1 MLSNIRF
8 VLINTSH
15 PGNIGAVARAM
26 KNMRLEQLYLVD
38 PQKFPSTIA
47 TARASGAISVLD
59 NAKVCETVAEAIEGC
74 SLVLGAS
81 ARLRTIAWPQ
91 LNARTSAEK
100 MVAEKEEA
108 QIAVLF
114 GREHSGLTN
123 EELELCHYLVHIP
136 CNPDFSSL
144 NIAAAAQVI
153 AYEILMAKQ
162 NTEESLLPETIKAGN
177 EYATSDE
184 VERFYH
190 HLESVLIETKFLDS
204 SSPGLLMRKVRRLYQ
219 RARLEQNEV
228 NILRGMLTAV
238 QSVIKNKS
246 D

>member
-38 PQKFPSTIA
+38 PQNFPSTIA
-47 TARASGAISVLD
+47 TARASGAISVLE
-59 NAKVCETVAEAIEGC
+59 NATVCKTVSEAIEGC

-81 ARLRTIAWPQ
+81 ARLRTISWPQ
-91 LNARTSAEK
+91 MDARTSAEK
-100 MVAEKEEA
+100 IVAEKENA

-153 AYEILMAKQ
+153 AYEILVAKQ
-162 NTEESLLPETIKAGN
+162 NIQESCLKETTKTGN

-184 VERFYH
+184 IERFYH
-190 HLESVLIETKFLDS
+190 HLEDVLIETKFLDPS
-204 SSPGLLMRKVRRLYQ
+204 NPGLLMRKVRRLYQ

-228 NILRGMLTAV
+228 NILRGMLTSV
-238 QSVIKNKS
+238 QRVIKNKRY
-246 D
+246 

>member
-38 PQKFPSTIA
+38 PQNFPSTIA
-47 TARASGAISVLD
+47 TARASGAISVLE
-59 NAKVCETVAEAIEGC
+59 NATVCKTVSEAIEGC

-81 ARLRTIAWPQ
+81 ARLRTISWPQ
-91 LNARTSAEK
+91 MDARTSAEK
-100 MVAEKEEA
+100 IVAEKENA

-123 EELELCHYLVHIP
+123 EELELCHYLMHIP

-153 AYEILMAKQ
+153 AYEILVAKQ
-162 NTEESLLPETIKAGN
+162 NIQKGCLKETTKTEN

-184 VERFYH
+184 IERFYH
-190 HLESVLIETKFLDS
+190 HLEDVLIETKFLDP

-219 RARLEQNEV
+219 RVRLEQNEV
-228 NILRGMLTAV
+228 NILRGMLTSV
-238 QSVIKNKS
+238 QRVIKN
-246 D
+246 

>member
-38 PQKFPSTIA
+38 PQKFPSTVA
-47 TARASGAISVLD
+47 TARASGAIGILEK
-59 NAKVCETVAEAIEGC
+59 ATVCETVSEAIKGC
-74 SLVLGAS
+74 SLVLGTS

-91 LNARTSAEK
+91 MDARMSAEK
-100 MVAEKEEA
+100 IVAEKKGS
-108 QIAVLF
+108 QIAILF

-153 AYEILMAKQ
+153 AYEILMASQ
-162 NTEESLLPETIKAGN
+162 NRPTEIEREVIGA
-177 EYATSDE
+177 EDDWATSGE
-184 VERFYH
+184 VERFYS
-190 HLESVLIETKFLDS
+190 HLESVLIETGFLDPS
-204 SSPGLLMRKVRRLYQ
+204 NPRLLMRKLKRLYQ
-219 RARLEQNEV
+219 RARLEKNEV
-228 NILRGMLTAV
+228 NILRGILTAV
-238 QSVIKNKS
+238 QRVTKK
-246 D
+246 

>member
-47 TARASGAISVLD
+47 TARASGAIGILE
-59 NAKVCETVAEAIEGC
+59 NATVCETVSEAIEGC

-91 LNARTSAEK
+91 MDARASADK
-100 MVAEKEEA
+100 IVTEKEGAE
-108 QIAVLF
+108 IAVLF

-153 AYEILMAKQ
+153 AYEILMAKLNFQ
-162 NTEESLLPETIKAGN
+162 GDAGAEMAKASN
-177 EYATSDE
+177 DYATSDE
-184 VERFYH
+184 IERFYH
-190 HLESVLIETKFLDS
+190 HLESVLIETKFLDP
-204 SSPGLLMRKVRRLYQ
+204 SSPGLLMRKLRRLYQ
-219 RARLEQNEV
+219 RIRLEQNEV
-228 NILRGMLTAV
+228 NILRGMLTSV
-238 QSVIKNKS
+238 QRVIKK
-246 D
+246 

>member
-26 KNMRLEQLYLVD
+26 KNMHLEQLYLVD
-38 PQKFPSTIA
+38 PQKFPSTVA
-47 TARASGAISVLD
+47 TARASGAIGILE
-59 NAKVCETVAEAIEGC
+59 NATVCKTVSEAIEGC

-91 LNARTSAEK
+91 LDSRASAEK
-100 MVAEKEEA
+100 IVTEKEDAE
-108 QIAVLF
+108 IAVLF

-136 CNPDFSSL
+136 CNPNFSSL

-153 AYEILMAKQ
+153 AYEIFMAKLNLQ
-162 NTEESLLPETIKAGN
+162 GDTGSEVAKVGN

-190 HLESVLIETKFLDS
+190 HLESVLIETKFLDP
-204 SSPGLLMRKVRRLYQ
+204 SSPGLLMRKLRRLYQ
-219 RARLEQNEV
+219 RIRLEQNEV
-228 NILRGMLTAV
+228 NILRGILTSV
-238 QSVIKNKS
+238 QRVIKK
-246 D
+246 